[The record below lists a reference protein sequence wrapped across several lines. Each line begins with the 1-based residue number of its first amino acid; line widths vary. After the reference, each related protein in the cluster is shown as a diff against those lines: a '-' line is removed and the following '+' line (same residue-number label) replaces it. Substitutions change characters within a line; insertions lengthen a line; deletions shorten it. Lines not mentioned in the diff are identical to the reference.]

1 MTADISEELDA
12 RPTGGLRRVVLPLLA
27 LVIGAVIGFGGRSWL
42 ASPSDV
48 VVDGHPSTLHVY
60 RFDPTTKASPVG
72 AVIFNQATISKV
84 AAELNGLPAFPKSGR
99 SCDKDGLYVALTF
112 SYDNG
117 DSATVNVRSA
127 PCGMVT
133 KYGDE
138 KVVADALGSSLYEDL
153 AALLPSNP

>member
-1 MTADISEELDA
+1 MTADSSEELDA
-12 RPTGGLRRVVLPLLA
+12 RPAAGLRRVVLPLLF

-42 ASPSDV
+42 AFPSDV
-48 VVDGHPSTLHVY
+48 IVDGHPSTLHIY
-60 RFDPTTKASPVG
+60 RFDPTAKVSPGG
-72 AVIFNQATISKV
+72 AVIFNRATISKV

-99 SCDKDGLYVALTF
+99 SCDKGGLYVALTF

-117 DSATVNVRSA
+117 DSETVNVRQA

-133 KYGDE
+133 KHGDE
-138 KVVADALGSSLYEDL
+138 KVVADALGSTLYEDL

>member
-1 MTADISEELDA
+1 MTADISEGLDA
-12 RPTGGLRRVVLPLLA
+12 RPAAGLRRVVPPLLV

-48 VVDGHPSTLHVY
+48 VVDGHPSTLDVY
-60 RFDPTTKASPVG
+60 RFDPTTKASPRG
-72 AVIFNQATISKV
+72 AVIFDQATISKV
-84 AAELNGLPAFPKSGR
+84 AAELNGLPAFPRSGR
-99 SCDKDGLYVALTF
+99 TCEKAGLYVALTF

-117 DSATVNVRSA
+117 DSETVNVRSA

-133 KYGDE
+133 KHGDE
-138 KVVADALGSSLYEDL
+138 KVVADALGSRLYGDL

>member
-1 MTADISEELDA
+1 MTADTSEELDA
-12 RPTGGLRRVVLPLLA
+12 RPAAGLRRVAPPFLV
-27 LVIGAVIGFGGRSWL
+27 LVIGAVIGFSGRSWL

-48 VVDGHPSTLHVY
+48 VVDGHPSTLGVY
-60 RFDPTTKASPVG
+60 RFDPTTNVSPAE
-72 AVIFNQATISKV
+72 AVIFNQGTISKV

-99 SCDKDGLYVALTF
+99 SCDKDSVYVALTF

-117 DSATVNVRSA
+117 DSETVNVRSA

-138 KVVADALGSSLYEDL
+138 KVVADALGSRLYGDL